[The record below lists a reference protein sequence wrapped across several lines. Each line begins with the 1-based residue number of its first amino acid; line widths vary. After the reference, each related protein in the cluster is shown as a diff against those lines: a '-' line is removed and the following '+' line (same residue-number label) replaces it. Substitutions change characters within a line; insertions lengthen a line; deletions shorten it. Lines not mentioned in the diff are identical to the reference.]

1 MRAGIKYSP
10 AHQDDPRAPQTQL
23 RGGLEAQ
30 ARGAP
35 GDYYSFTNQ
44 AGKNEMKISTILGL
58 EMCKYLPRLAVAQRA
73 FHKMF
78 Q

>member
-1 MRAGIKYSP
+1 MILAPLRLSSVAVSR
-10 AHQDDPRAPQTQL
+10 PRPEVPPVIITVL
-23 RGGLEAQ
+23 PTRL
-30 ARGAP
+30 
-35 GDYYSFTNQ
+35 
-44 AGKNEMKISTILGL
+44 GKNEMKISTIMGL